1 MMDGRLI
8 FMLTPMDI
16 RNKEFKK
23 SFRGYN
29 EEEIDLFMDKVVSDY
44 EKLYKENIEL
54 KDKLSSINERLESY
68 SEIEKTLQSTLII
81 AQKTSE
87 DIVANARK
95 EAEMILKE
103 AEESKK
109 KIISDANQSVIDIN
123 REYEE
128 LRKQLQIFKTR
139 YRTLESELNNLDSF
153 KEI

>member
-1 MMDGRLI
+1 MM
-8 FMLTPMDI
+8 TPMDI

-23 SFRGYN
+23 GFRGYS
-29 EEEIDLFMDKVVSDY
+29 EEEVDLFIDKVVSDY

-54 KDKLSSINERLESY
+54 KDKLSSINERLDSY
-68 SEIEKTLQSTLII
+68 SEIEKTLQSTLIV

-87 DIVANARK
+87 DIIANARK
-95 EAEMILKE
+95 EADMIIRE
-103 AEESKK
+103 AEENRK
-109 KIISDANQSVIDIN
+109 KIIADANQSVIDIN

-139 YRTLESELNNLDSF
+139 YKTFLESELNNLDSYF